1 MRCVLCGYTECK
13 HSQVTIFICELSNDF
28 FQNPWQKK
36 MEDQFQQVPRNA
48 TRAALQSRRFGF
60 PVQRLGNEYVFILQK
75 NINQSEIDSFRIMKE
90 AVNQFYVSMVF
101 SKLSPMIEIC
111 RYPILRFLQI
121 GLIDHWKNE
130 VVRNYGSINA
140 ARLLLDP
147 PGEALSEFE
156 PLTIDNNLA
165 AFQIL
170 LYGLCVSFLVLI
182 VELFVHEKCRVKKF
196 KAKSVKR
203 EEPFTPYFY
212 CE

>member
-1 MRCVLCGYTECK
+1 
-13 HSQVTIFICELSNDF
+13 
-28 FQNPWQKK
+28 
-36 MEDQFQQVPRNA
+36 
-48 TRAALQSRRFGF
+48 
-60 PVQRLGNEYVFILQK
+60 
-75 NINQSEIDSFRIMKE
+75 MKE

-121 GLIDHWKNE
+121 GLIGHWKNE
-130 VVRNYGSINA
+130 VIRNYGSRNT

-147 PGEALSEFE
+147 SGEALSEFE

-170 LYGLCVSFLVLI
+170 LYGLSVSFLVLI
-182 VELFVHEKCRVKKF
+182 VELFVHEKYRVKKF
-196 KAKSVKR
+196 KAKSVKQD
-203 EEPFTPYFY
+203 EPFTPYFY